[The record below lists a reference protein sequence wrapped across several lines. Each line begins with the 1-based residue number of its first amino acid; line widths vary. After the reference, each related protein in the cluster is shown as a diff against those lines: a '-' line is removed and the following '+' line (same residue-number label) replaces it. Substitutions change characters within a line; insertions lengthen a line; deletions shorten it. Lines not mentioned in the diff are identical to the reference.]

1 MSCTKNI
8 IFFDF
13 SSFLIL
19 TISKFCV
26 FYVYK
31 EVADLVK
38 TIFFNNRI
46 FQIIKCYYLYR
57 SLGYFLLFRK
67 QHLNNILKNNS
78 YLHET
83 SCRDLKYPSRQ
94 INRFALFFSLP

>member
-67 QHLNNILKNNS
+67 QHLNNKLKIIV
-78 YLHET
+78 T
-83 SCRDLKYPSRQ
+83 STKHLVEIRNTPPAK
-94 INRFALFFSLP
+94 

>member
-31 EVADLVK
+31 EIADLVK

-67 QHLNNILKNNS
+67 QHLNNKLKNNS

-83 SCRDLKYPSRQ
+83 SCRD
-94 INRFALFFSLP
+94 

>member
-67 QHLNNILKNNS
+67 QHLNNKLKNN

-83 SCRDLKYPSRQ
+83 SCRD
-94 INRFALFFSLP
+94 

>member
-26 FYVYK
+26 FYVHK

-38 TIFFNNRI
+38 TIFFNGV
-46 FQIIKCYYLYR
+46 IKCYYLYR

-67 QHLNNILKNNS
+67 QHLNNKLKNNS

-83 SCRDLKYPSRQ
+83 SCRD
-94 INRFALFFSLP
+94 